1 MILFPKNKPGTV
13 CMNKVMQIHLNK
25 LCFETMHIFL
35 HIFPNESNYTF
46 EWIDTFKK
54 CNAQIFRLLNLI
66 LGAGLMWV
74 PPGTQKYDFL

>member
-1 MILFPKNKPGTV
+1 
-13 CMNKVMQIHLNK
+13 MNKVMQIHLNK
-25 LCFETMHIFL
+25 LRFETMHIFL
-35 HIFPNESNYTF
+35 HIFLNESNYTF

-54 CNAQIFRLLNLI
+54 CNVQIFRLLNLI

>member
-1 MILFPKNKPGTV
+1 
-13 CMNKVMQIHLNK
+13 MNKVMQIHLNK
-25 LCFETMHIFL
+25 LRFETMHIFL
-35 HIFPNESNYTF
+35 RIFPNESNYTF

-54 CNAQIFRLLNLI
+54 CNAQISRLLNLI

>member
-1 MILFPKNKPGTV
+1 MILFPKNKLGTV

-25 LCFETMHIFL
+25 LRFETMHIFL
-35 HIFPNESNYTF
+35 RIFPNESNYTF

-54 CNAQIFRLLNLI
+54 CNAQISRLLNLI